1 MDNPDPDPSER
12 IMAVLL
18 FEAAPFSIPEFTI
31 SIGLLLLLLLFSALI
46 SGSETA
52 FFSLKANDLKELCT
66 NNTKISRLILD
77 LRDNPKTLLATIL
90 IGNNLVNVAII
101 ILSSFISVRII
112 TEATNPVVSFLIQVV
127 VITSLILLIGEI
139 IPKVMANKYPLQLAR
154 FMAGT
159 MKVLIVV
166 FKPLSFPL
174 VRSTA
179 FLDNR
184 LAHRSHNLSVSD
196 LSAAIDITS
205 DESTPPEEK
214 KMLKGIA
221 TFSEKEVRSIMKSRV
236 KITAVE
242 VNIDFRTVLNTI
254 LNSGFSRIPVYE
266 VNFDK
271 VLGIL
276 YIKDLLPF
284 LDKTDFD
291 WKSLIRPAFF
301 VPENKKISDLMQEF
315 REKKIH
321 MAIVVDEYGGT
332 AGLLTLEDIIEEIV
346 GDISD
351 EFDMEAEI
359 SFYKKIDEQ
368 NYLFEAQTNL
378 IDFCKVMEIDEYYFE
393 KVQGDSDT
401 LAGLMLEIE
410 GSIPIVGTIIKCLD
424 FVFEV
429 TDADSRRIKQIKAFR
444 NTKKQ
449 SNSDESQ

>member
-1 MDNPDPDPSER
+1 MQLRADDSE
-12 IMAVLL
+12 
-18 FEAAPFSIPEFTI
+18 I
-31 SIGLLLLLLLFSALI
+31 SS
-46 SGSETA
+46 
-52 FFSLKANDLKELCT
+52 
-66 NNTKISRLILD
+66 LILA
-77 LRDNPKTLLATIL
+77 LRENTKTLLATIL
-90 IGNNLVNVAII
+90 IANNLVNVAII
-101 ILSSFISVRII
+101 ILSSFISAGFI
-112 TEATNPVVSFLIQVV
+112 TGATNPLIFFLLQVV
-127 VITSLILLIGEI
+127 VITSLILLVGEI
-139 IPKVMANKYPLQLAR
+139 IPKVMANKYPLRLAR

-159 MKVLIVV
+159 IKVLVVV
-166 FKPLSFPL
+166 FKPLSVSL
-174 VRSTA
+174 LRSTT

-205 DESTPPEEK
+205 DETTPPEEK

-242 VNIDFRTVLNTI
+242 VNTDFKTVLHTI

-291 WKSLIRPAFF
+291 WKSLVRPAFF

-359 SFYKKIDEQ
+359 SFYKKIDEHK
-368 NYLFEAQTNL
+368 YLFEAQTNL

-393 KVQGDSDT
+393 NVQGDSDT

-410 GSIPIVGTIIKCLD
+410 GSIPTVGTVIKCLD
-424 FVFEV
+424 FVFEI
-429 TDADSRRIKQIKAFR
+429 TDADTRRIKQIKVLR
-444 NTKKQ
+444 KTTKQFKR
-449 SNSDESQ
+449 DDTP

>member
-18 FEAAPFSIPEFTI
+18 FDTAPFSIPEFTL
-31 SIGLLLLLLLFSALI
+31 SLGLLLVLLLFSALI

-52 FFSLKANDLKELCT
+52 FFSLKPNDLKELRT
-66 NNTKISRLILD
+66 NDTEANRLILA
-77 LRDNPKTLLATIL
+77 LRDKPKTLLATIL
-90 IGNNLVNVAII
+90 IANNLVNVAII
-101 ILSSFISVRII
+101 ILSSFISAGII
-112 TEATNPVVSFLIQVV
+112 SEATNPVVSFLLQVV
-127 VITSLILLIGEI
+127 VITSLILLVGEI
-139 IPKVMANKYPLQLAR
+139 IPKVMANKYPQRLAR
-154 FMAGT
+154 FMART
-159 MKVLIVV
+159 IKVLIII
-166 FKPLSFPL
+166 FKPLSVPL
-174 VRSTA
+174 ISSTV

-221 TFSEKEVRSIMKSRV
+221 TFSEKEVRGIMKSRV

-242 VNIDFRTVLNTI
+242 VNLDFKTVLHTI

-410 GSIPIVGTIIKCLD
+410 GSIPTIGTIIKCLD

-429 TDADSRRIKQIKAFR
+429 ADADTRRIKQIKAFR
-444 NTKKQ
+444 KIKKKTKP
-449 SNSDESQ
+449 DETH

>member
-1 MDNPDPDPSER
+1 MDNPDPEPSER
-12 IMAVLL
+12 IMAALL
-18 FEAAPFSIPEFTI
+18 LDAAPFSIPEFA
-31 SIGLLLLLLLFSALI
+31 IGIALLLLLLLFSALV
-46 SGSETA
+46 SASEIA
-52 FFSLKANDLKELCT
+52 FFSLKTNDLKELHARK
-66 NNTKISRLILD
+66 TKV
-77 LRDNPKTLLATIL
+77 
-90 IGNNLVNVAII
+90 NNLVIALRERPNELLAAILIANNLINVAII
-101 ILSSFISVRII
+101 ILTSFIASGII
-112 TEATNPVVSFLIQVV
+112 GLSAGTVVSFLLQVII
-127 VITSLILLIGEI
+127 ITSMILLVGEI
-139 IPKVMANKYPLQLAR
+139 IPKIVAGKFPLQLAR

-159 MKVLIVV
+159 VNVLIIA
-166 FKPLSFPL
+166 FKPLIFIL
-174 VRSTA
+174 VKSTA
-179 FLDNR
+179 FLDSR
-184 LAHRSHNLSVSD
+184 LAHRSHNLTVSD
-196 LSAAIDITS
+196 LTAAIDITS

-242 VNIDFRTVLNTI
+242 VNIDFKTVLHTI

-271 VLGIL
+271 VMGIL

-291 WKSLIRPAFF
+291 WRSLIRPAFF

-351 EFDMEAEI
+351 EFDMETDI
-359 SFYKKIDEQ
+359 RFYKKIDEH

-401 LAGLMLEIE
+401 LAGLILEIE
-410 GSIPIVGTIIKCLD
+410 GSIPTAGTVINCLD

-429 TDADSRRIKQIKAFR
+429 TDADTRRIKQIKAFR
-444 NTKKQ
+444 EIKKKTKP
-449 SNSDESQ
+449 NETH

>member
-1 MDNPDPDPSER
+1 LDNPDPEPSER
-12 IMAVLL
+12 IMAALL
-18 FEAAPFSIPEFTI
+18 LDAAPFSIPEFA
-31 SIGLLLLLLLFSALI
+31 IGIALLLLLLLFSALV
-46 SGSETA
+46 SASEIA
-52 FFSLKANDLKELCT
+52 FFSLKTNDLKELHARK
-66 NNTKISRLILD
+66 TKV
-77 LRDNPKTLLATIL
+77 
-90 IGNNLVNVAII
+90 NNLVIALRERPNELLAAILIANNLINVAII
-101 ILSSFISVRII
+101 ILTSFIASGII
-112 TEATNPVVSFLIQVV
+112 GLSAGTVVSFLLQVII
-127 VITSLILLIGEI
+127 ITSMILLVGEI
-139 IPKVMANKYPLQLAR
+139 IPKIVAGKFPLQLAR

-159 MKVLIVV
+159 VNVLIIA
-166 FKPLSFPL
+166 FKPLIFIL
-174 VRSTA
+174 VKSTA
-179 FLDNR
+179 FLDSR
-184 LAHRSHNLSVSD
+184 LAHRSHNLTVSD
-196 LSAAIDITS
+196 LTAAIDITS

-242 VNIDFRTVLNTI
+242 VNIDFKTVLHTI

-271 VLGIL
+271 VMGIL

-291 WKSLIRPAFF
+291 WRSLIRPAFF

-351 EFDMEAEI
+351 EFDMETDI
-359 SFYKKIDEQ
+359 RFYKKIDEH

-401 LAGLMLEIE
+401 LAGLILEIE
-410 GSIPIVGTIIKCLD
+410 GSIPTTGTVINCLD

-429 TDADSRRIKQIKAFR
+429 TDADTRRIKQIKAFR
-444 NTKKQ
+444 EIKKKTKP
-449 SNSDESQ
+449 NETH

>member
-18 FEAAPFSIPEFTI
+18 FDAAPFSIPEFTI

-52 FFSLKANDLKELCT
+52 FFSLKPNDLKELRT
-66 NNTKISRLILD
+66 NDTEVNRLILA
-77 LRDNPKTLLATIL
+77 LRDKPKTLLATIL
-90 IGNNLVNVAII
+90 IANNLVNVAII
-101 ILSSFISVRII
+101 ILSSFISAGII
-112 TEATNPVVSFLIQVV
+112 SEATNPIVSFLLQVV
-127 VITSLILLIGEI
+127 VITSLILLVGEI
-139 IPKVMANKYPLQLAR
+139 IPKVMANKFPQRLAR
-154 FMAGT
+154 FMART
-159 MKVLIVV
+159 IKVLIVV
-166 FKPLSFPL
+166 FKPLSVPL
-174 VRSTA
+174 ISSTA

-242 VNIDFRTVLNTI
+242 VNLDFKTVLHTI

-378 IDFCKVMEIDEYYFE
+378 IDFCKVMDIDEYYFE

-410 GSIPIVGTIIKCLD
+410 GTIPTVGTIIKCLD

-429 TDADSRRIKQIKAFR
+429 TDADTRRIKQIKAFR
-444 NTKKQ
+444 KIKK
-449 SNSDESQ
+449 NPKPDETH

>member
-1 MDNPDPDPSER
+1 MDNPDPDPYANL
-12 IMAVLL
+12 AVLL
-18 FEAAPFSIPEFTI
+18 LDAAPAFASETFV
-31 SIGLLLLLLLFSALI
+31 SLLVLLLLLLFSALI

-52 FFSLKANDLKELCT
+52 FFALKPNDLKELRT
-66 NNTKISRLILD
+66 NENDTNKLILE
-77 LRDNPKTLLATIL
+77 LRDSPKTLLATIL
-90 IGNNLVNVAII
+90 IANNLVNVAII
-101 ILSSFISVRII
+101 ILSAFISLRLFD
-112 TEATNPVVSFLIQVV
+112 EQANPILTFIVQVV

-139 IPKVMANKYPLQLAR
+139 IPKVVANKHPQKLAR
-154 FMAGT
+154 FMARALR
-159 MKVLIVV
+159 VLIVV
-166 FKPLSFPL
+166 FRPLSVPL
-174 VRSTA
+174 VKSTA

-184 LAHRSHNLSVSD
+184 LARRSHNLSISD

-242 VNIDFRTVLNTI
+242 VNLDFQTVLHTI
-254 LNSGFSRIPVYE
+254 LNSGFSRIPVYDGS
-266 VNFDK
+266 FDK

-284 LDKTDFD
+284 LDKTDFE
-291 WKSLIRPAFF
+291 WQKLIRPAFF
-301 VPENKKISDLMQEF
+301 VPENKKINDLMQEF

-346 GDISD
+346 GEISD
-351 EFDMEAEI
+351 EFDMEAEM
-359 SFYKKIDEQ
+359 SFYRKLDDN
-368 NYLFEAQTNL
+368 NYLFDAQTNL

-401 LAGLMLEIE
+401 LAGLLLEIE
-410 GSIPIVGTIIKCLD
+410 GSIPTIGTRVKCLD
-424 FVFEV
+424 FAFEV
-429 TDADSRRIKQIKAFR
+429 ADADNRRIKQVKVGRRTRKTGILNEK
-444 NTKKQ
+444 
-449 SNSDESQ
+449 

>member
-1 MDNPDPDPSER
+1 LDNPDPDPSER

-52 FFSLKANDLKELCT
+52 FFSLKPNDLKELRT

-139 IPKVMANKYPLQLAR
+139 IPKVMANKYPLRLAR

-159 MKVLIVV
+159 IKVLIVV

-449 SNSDESQ
+449 SNSDESH

>member
-18 FEAAPFSIPEFTI
+18 FETAPFSIPEFTI
-31 SIGLLLLLLLFSALI
+31 SIGLLLLLLLLSALI

-52 FFSLKANDLKELCT
+52 FFSLKPNDLKELLSNDT
-66 NNTKISRLILD
+66 EINKLVLS
-77 LRDNPKTLLATIL
+77 LREKPKLLLATIL
-90 IGNNLVNVAII
+90 IANNLINVAII
-101 ILSSFISVRII
+101 ILASFISSGII
-112 TEATNPVVSFLIQVV
+112 HEAANPLVSFLLQVI
-127 VITSLILLIGEI
+127 VITSLILLVGEI
-139 IPKVMANKYPLQLAR
+139 IPKVMANKNPQQLAR
-154 FMAGT
+154 FMART
-159 MKVLIVV
+159 INMLMVF
-166 FKPLSFPL
+166 FKPLSVPL
-174 VRSTA
+174 VSSTT

-242 VNIDFRTVLNTI
+242 VNLDFKTVLHTI

-266 VNFDK
+266 INFDK

-284 LDKTDFD
+284 LDKTDFE
-291 WKSLIRPAFF
+291 WISLIRPAFF

-315 REKKIH
+315 REKKTH

-351 EFDMEAEI
+351 EFDMETEL

-368 NYLFEAQTNL
+368 NFLFEAQTNL

-410 GSIPIVGTIIKCLD
+410 GSIPTIGTIIKCLD

-429 TDADSRRIKQIKAFR
+429 ADADTRRIKQIKAFR
-444 NTKKQ
+444 KIKKKTKP
-449 SNSDESQ
+449 DETH

>member
-1 MDNPDPDPSER
+1 MDNPDPEPSER
-12 IMAVLL
+12 IMAALL
-18 FEAAPFSIPEFTI
+18 LDAAPFSIPEFA
-31 SIGLLLLLLLFSALI
+31 IGIALLLLLLLFSALV
-46 SGSETA
+46 SASEIA
-52 FFSLKANDLKELCT
+52 FFSLKTNDLKELHARK
-66 NNTKISRLILD
+66 TKV
-77 LRDNPKTLLATIL
+77 
-90 IGNNLVNVAII
+90 NNLVIALRERPNELLAAILIANNLINVAII
-101 ILSSFISVRII
+101 ILTSFIASGII
-112 TEATNPVVSFLIQVV
+112 GLSAGTVVSFLLQVII
-127 VITSLILLIGEI
+127 ITSMILLVGEI
-139 IPKVMANKYPLQLAR
+139 IPKIVAGKFPLQLAR

-159 MKVLIVV
+159 VNVLIIA
-166 FKPLSFPL
+166 FKPLIFIL
-174 VRSTA
+174 VKSTA
-179 FLDNR
+179 FLDSR
-184 LAHRSHNLSVSD
+184 LAHRSHNLTVSD
-196 LSAAIDITS
+196 LTAAIDITS

-242 VNIDFRTVLNTI
+242 VNIDFKTVLHTI

-271 VLGIL
+271 VMGIL

-291 WKSLIRPAFF
+291 WRSLIRPAFF

-351 EFDMEAEI
+351 EFDMETDI
-359 SFYKKIDEQ
+359 RFYKKIDEH

-401 LAGLMLEIE
+401 LAGLILEIE
-410 GSIPIVGTIIKCLD
+410 GSIPTTGTVINCLD

-429 TDADSRRIKQIKAFR
+429 TDADTRRIKQIKAFR
-444 NTKKQ
+444 EIKKKTKP
-449 SNSDESQ
+449 NETH